1 MYMSIYI
8 YKTNKSLPVLQASFI
23 QHSQAGCGDG
33 EKQTIKGTKQCGR
46 RILTVLDVVVTL
58 PVIAGGH
65 LYHFISRFF

>member
-1 MYMSIYI
+1 MSIYI
-8 YKTNKSLPVLQASFI
+8 LKKKKNQQSLPALQASFI

-46 RILTVLDVVVTL
+46 RILAILDGVVKL

-65 LYHFISRFF
+65 LYHFIS